1 MVLWLLPILWG
12 PVHFAGAQ
20 DGAETTPV
28 SGESKA
34 DEINPLALKEE
45 MVRDRFKRFEDR
57 VFRMREELSQAEP
70 ENAAR
75 LARVLERAG
84 ELELADRLEEI
95 ITLLQDPSALTNTID
110 IQAEWMQDADRLL
123 SILLERD
130 SDNEERRNE
139 IDRLRAQKERLDEIL
154 EQERGLRDAS
164 AQATLARRMAHQ
176 LDQAIRRI
184 DALLQQQDD
193 LSTETARQGNAGD
206 PADRRQLSDDQNNLA
221 RRTAEL
227 ADDVE
232 RLAERKPDESADSP
246 ALQAARAHTADAA
259 ASIRDGADSMSQAG
273 VDLREAGSEAAGRQ
287 QENAVQE
294 LQNAR
299 DRLQEAKRQLDESS
313 RLQQMAEEQRD
324 VAEQTR
330 GLADD
335 MQQGAAFGGE
345 QGRPES
351 QGGQQGPQ
359 PPVRQSVERAEDHMN
374 DASGGLER
382 DDPADAMQD
391 QDRAIEELQQA
402 QREMEETLN
411 QLRSEER
418 AETLRDLE
426 SRFREM
432 LSRQRAVNEAT
443 VALDKLGRD
452 NFKRA
457 ERLQLAELSAEER
470 VLSDQAGTCLH
481 ILDEEGTT
489 IVFPHVVG
497 QLAEDMT
504 TVADRLAVL
513 RVGLLNQQV
522 EREIVETLEQLIQ
535 AVQRMQQTNEQQ
547 AGDMQMSGQGN
558 DPLLPTS
565 AELKLLRS
573 SQLRV
578 NERTAATEDA
588 RADPSESQAALRK
601 ALSDTAARQMECAEV
616 AREMRAR
623 RNRP

>member
-1 MVLWLLPILWG
+1 
-12 PVHFAGAQ
+12 
-20 DGAETTPV
+20 
-28 SGESKA
+28 
-34 DEINPLALKEE
+34 
-45 MVRDRFKRFEDR
+45 
-57 VFRMREELSQAEP
+57 
-70 ENAAR
+70 
-75 LARVLERAG
+75 
-84 ELELADRLEEI
+84 
-95 ITLLQDPSALTNTID
+95 
-110 IQAEWMQDADRLL
+110 
-123 SILLERD
+123 
-130 SDNEERRNE
+130 
-139 IDRLRAQKERLDEIL
+139 
-154 EQERGLRDAS
+154 
-164 AQATLARRMAHQ
+164 
-176 LDQAIRRI
+176 
-184 DALLQQQDD
+184 
-193 LSTETARQGNAGD
+193 
-206 PADRRQLSDDQNNLA
+206 
-221 RRTAEL
+221 
-227 ADDVE
+227 
-232 RLAERKPDESADSP
+232 
-246 ALQAARAHTADAA
+246 
-259 ASIRDGADSMSQAG
+259 
-273 VDLREAGSEAAGRQ
+273 
-287 QENAVQE
+287 VQE

-299 DRLQEAKRQLDESS
+299 DRLQEARRQLDEPSQ
-313 RLQQMAEEQRD
+313 LQQMAEEQQD

-335 MQQGAAFGGE
+335 MRQGAASGGE

-351 QGGQQGPQ
+351 QGGQQGSQ
-359 PPVRQSVERAEDHMN
+359 PPARQSVERAENHMN
-374 DASGGLER
+374 DASGSLER

-411 QLRSEER
+411 QLRREER

-443 VALDKLGRD
+443 VSLDKLGRD

-457 ERLQLAELSAEER
+457 EQLQLAELSAEER
-470 VLSDQAGTCLH
+470 DLSDQAGTCLH

-489 IVFPHVVG
+489 IVFPRVVG
-497 QLAEDMT
+497 QLAEDMA
-504 TVADRLAVL
+504 TVADRLAGL
-513 RVGLLNQQV
+513 RVGLLTQQV
-522 EREIVETLEQLIQ
+522 EREIVETLEQLIE

-547 AGDMQMSGQGN
+547 AGGMQMSGQGN

-601 ALSDTAARQMECAEV
+601 ALADTAARQMECAEV